1 VMHAC
6 FVRCAGSEEGACME
20 KFVAL
25 TASGIATGAAIAIV
39 ALGFLVLYKATG
51 VINFAH
57 GDLITLGSY
66 IAYWAISSLGLP
78 TLLGYLVALVLM
90 FGVGVGLE
98 RVAHAPLRRRPP
110 MVVVIA
116 TLAAAIAIRG
126 ALSLWYGSD
135 PKSLPSRVGDG
146 SVDVLGATVATQ
158 RLLIIG
164 VTAAAVLALV
174 VVFQRTAF
182 GTRLRALASDP
193 DTARLVGVRTRPI
206 SMVVFGLS
214 AVLATLAG
222 ILVAPLSAIDLNF
235 GFEMMI
241 LAFAAAVL
249 GGFGSLGGVAAGALI
264 VGLTQQLVG
273 GYVWP
278 DYATTL
284 PYVLLFAV
292 ITLRPSGLVDVGR
305 SRL

>member
-1 VMHAC
+1 
-6 FVRCAGSEEGACME
+6 ME

-66 IAYWAISSLGLP
+66 IAYWAISSLSLP
-78 TLLGYLVALVLM
+78 TVAGYLVALALM
-90 FGVGVGLE
+90 FAVGVTLE

-135 PKSLPSRVGDG
+135 PKSLPSPVGDG
-146 SVDVLGATVATQ
+146 SVDVLGATIATQ

-164 VTAAAVLALV
+164 VTGAAVLALIL
-174 VVFQRTAF
+174 VFQRTPF
-182 GTRLRALASDP
+182 GTRLRALASDQ
-193 DTARLVGVRTRPI
+193 DTAKLVGVRTRPI

-292 ITLRPSGLVDVGR
+292 IMMRPSGLVDLDR

>member
-1 VMHAC
+1 M
-6 FVRCAGSEEGACME
+6 
-20 KFVAL
+20 AL
-25 TASGIATGAAIAIV
+25 TASGIAMGAAIAVV

-66 IAYWAISSLGLP
+66 LAYWAITSLGLP
-78 TLLGYLVALVLM
+78 TLPGYLLALALM
-90 FGVGVGLE
+90 FLVGVALE

-126 ALSLWYGSD
+126 GLSLWYGSD
-135 PKSLPSRVGDG
+135 PKALPSPVGDG
-146 SVDVLGATVATQ
+146 SIDVLGAAVATQ
-158 RLLIIG
+158 RLVIIG
-164 VTAAAVLALV
+164 VTAVAVVGLV
-174 VVFQRTAF
+174 LVFQRTPF
-182 GTRLRALASDP
+182 GARLRALASDP
-193 DTARLVGVRTRPI
+193 DTARLVGVRTRPV

-222 ILVAPLSAIDLNF
+222 ILVAPLSALDLNF
-235 GFEMMI
+235 GFELMI

-249 GGFGSLGGVAAGALI
+249 GGFGSLGGVAVGALI

-284 PYVLLFAV
+284 PYVLLFGV
-292 ITLRPSGLVDVGR
+292 IMLRPSGLVDVER